1 MTPEGK
7 LAKQIKDYLDERKAR
22 HELWWFK
29 IHGHPMQEAK
39 IPDTVTFIHGHGLL
53 LEAKADGRQP
63 DKGQIHKMRLIEGA
77 GGATCRV
84 VRSLDDA
91 VDAVELV
98 MAKFA

>member
-7 LAKQIKDYLDERKAR
+7 LAKQVKDYLDERKAM

-39 IPDTVTFIHGHGLL
+39 IPDTVVIIHGHALF
-53 LEAKADGRQP
+53 LELKADGNQP
-63 DKGQIHKMRLIEGA
+63 DKGQIHKMCLIEES

-84 VRSLDDA
+84 VRSLDD
-91 VDAVELV
+91 VKSAVEWV
-98 MAKFA
+98 M